1 MGWSSVSA
9 SRALGAQDKS
19 GQHGEGHACWSSL
32 HEEGMGMVD
41 CRKLGAIQFRFS
53 LGIGAPTLLKA
64 KMRPIQCRHP
74 NHCDGSDGHCRPSR
88 CGGPVHVRKVKCRL
102 HLTHNGSQFS
112 EPDGYR
118 HSVACLPDR
127 WLYMG
132 VQGSQS
138 CSFDAARGVRHRAFR
153 RRAGAEGFLGRLPT
167 VRTGLNYRSEGVEIG
182 KMRRKTVT

>member
-9 SRALGAQDKS
+9 SRALARKTRVDNTEKGTRVGPRCMKRAWWTAASS
-19 GQHGEGHACWSSL
+19 GPFE
-32 HEEGMGMVD
+32 
-41 CRKLGAIQFRFS
+41 FRFS
-53 LGIGAPTLLKA
+53 LSSTPTLLKA
-64 KMRPIQCRHP
+64 KMRPIQSRHP

-102 HLTHNGSQFS
+102 HLTHKGSQFF

-127 WLYMG
+127 WPYLG
-132 VQGSQS
+132 VRRSQF
-138 CSFDAARGVRHRAFR
+138 CSFDAARAVRHRTFR
-153 RRAGAEGFLGRLPT
+153 RRAGVEGFLGRLPT

-182 KMRRKTVT
+182 KIRRKTVT